1 MVKNITIFTTNTC
14 AYCKMVKQFLNTKGF
29 SYDEINLDDQPEKQQ
44 EDNRVKNTCNQHTAK
59 PFFKIRCGQSQ
70 KRGTHRIGRK
80 ISKYKGRQKAT
91 PSGKAPYKCNVLC
104 RAKSTEGFNNGIKY
118 QGKYQQ

>member
-44 EDNRVKNTCNQHTAK
+44 EA
-59 PFFKIRCGQSQ
+59 FALSGQL
-70 KRGTHRIGRK
+70 TVPITLVT
-80 ISKYKGRQKAT
+80 KADDT
-91 PSGKAPYKCNVLC
+91 KQVIVGYNLAQLAP
-104 RAKSTEGFNNGIKY
+104 AIA
-118 QGKYQQ
+118 

>member
-44 EDNRVKNTCNQHTAK
+44 EA
-59 PFFKIRCGQSQ
+59 FSLSGQL
-70 KRGTHRIGRK
+70 TVPI
-80 ISKYKGRQKAT
+80 T
-91 PSGKAPYKCNVLC
+91 LVT
-104 RAKSTEGFNNGIKY
+104 KSDDTKQVIVGYNLAQLVPAIA
-118 QGKYQQ
+118 